1 MHHMVK
7 MLKSIR
13 LDDEMYKRIICSI
26 ILLNKDSE
34 RPENIKA
41 LLSQDFLHA
50 IYDDKVISE
59 ISIYVPL
66 IINAEMPVGMLK

>member
-1 MHHMVK
+1 MVK

-13 LDDEMYKRIICSI
+13 LDYEMYKRIICSI
-26 ILLNKDSE
+26 ILLNKESE
-34 RPENIKA
+34 KPQNIKI

-66 IINAEMPVGMLK
+66 IINA